1 MAPTPQAHQGSPPT
15 SPRSSVASPVQ
26 GAAYSKTGSG
36 PLHSSQEVNA
46 VNARL
51 AEELRS
57 VVIMNDKWQKFYK
70 QQEKFIAE
78 LQGKLDQQKMMTR
91 EAEKKYSQAAAT
103 HSLLQQKVKD
113 QQATIDSFGALMD
126 ELDSA
131 REKITRLE
139 REVRDLRSREQQSLD
154 PQTGGGGSEKEHILQ
169 LQLQLCIDDFKNEKK
184 EKEKF
189 QKEVVNLS
197 KQLEDANALLEDY
210 QEKVTIMRSI
220 NFPRLQSNNNNGPGA
235 ISRDRNTVYKK
246 RSRMSSSAPE
256 KCGISCR
263 LDGLVNFPTAIE
275 ADFADPQSRGLSV
288 ELAPKIFLFVRI

>member
-1 MAPTPQAHQGSPPT
+1 MDKFLFLLVQQHQGSPPT

-139 REVRDLRSREQQSLD
+139 REVRDLRGREQQSLD

-169 LQLQLCIDDFKNEKK
+169 LQ
-184 EKEKF
+184 
-189 QKEVVNLS
+189 
-197 KQLEDANALLEDY
+197 
-210 QEKVTIMRSI
+210 VTIMRSI

-288 ELAPKIFLFVRI
+288 ELAPKFSSSLESDEETSVSPDPGTFDESVELVRH